1 MPKAYASGV
10 VAADA
15 DAVWAAIRDFNAL
28 PDWHPAIATSH
39 IEDGLPADA
48 VGCIRNFQLVDDG
61 PTIREKLLHLDD
73 VARSYSYDFQDHPF
87 PVRSYHATI
96 RVTPVT
102 TINASFVEWWTL
114 FDSESGDEAAMV
126 DLFAKQVFTTG
137 INSLIERFGGSAQ

>member
-15 DAVWAAIRDFNAL
+15 DTVWAAIRDFNAL

-39 IEDGLPADA
+39 IEDGRAADS
-48 VGCIRNFQLVDDG
+48 VGCVRNFDLVDDG

-73 VARSYSYDFQDHPF
+73 VARSYSYDFQSHPF
-87 PVRSYHATI
+87 PVRSYHATL

-102 TINASFVEWWTL
+102 TINAAFVEWWTL
-114 FDSESGDEAAMV
+114 FDCEAADEEAML
-126 DLFAKQVFTTG
+126 DLFANQVFTGG
-137 INSLIERFGGSAQ
+137 INALIERFGGGG